1 MLQRIMTKLLL
12 LLLLVLMLSQDK
24 LMQFSRPLRVQ
35 VQIILL
41 ERLHVLPAS
50 NVLST
55 TSRAIMREEGLA
67 VVAKVLRH
75 RPQDHREVLKG
86 SQKAGGQDFKER
98 AYLY

>member
-12 LLLLVLMLSQDK
+12 MLMLMLLLLLALMLSQDK
-24 LMQFSRPLRVQ
+24 LMLFSRPLRVQ

-67 VVAKVLRH
+67 VVTKVLRH
-75 RPQDHREVLKG
+75 RSQDHRDVFSISIDL
-86 SQKAGGQDFKER
+86 S
-98 AYLY
+98 